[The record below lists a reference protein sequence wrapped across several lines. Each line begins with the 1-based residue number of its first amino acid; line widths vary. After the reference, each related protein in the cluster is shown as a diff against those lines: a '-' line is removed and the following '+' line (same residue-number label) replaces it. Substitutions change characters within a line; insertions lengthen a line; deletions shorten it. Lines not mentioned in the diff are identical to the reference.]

1 MTAAGT
7 YLNEVWIS
15 FKIHFLGGMLTSLTE
30 LREQVE
36 KAGLNVERSIEFGQS
51 YNISLRRWHEMFNE
65 TWDQISEKGFD
76 DRFRRMWNFYLT
88 YCASTFE
95 SGNCDVTQITIKR
108 PSS

>member
-76 DRFRRMWNFYLT
+76 DRLEVVLVFRPICSLVKVDHGFI
-88 YCASTFE
+88 
-95 SGNCDVTQITIKR
+95 SGC
-108 PSS
+108 